1 MVLELTDQTFE
12 AEVLRSKK
20 PVLVSF
26 SAAKCGPCKA
36 LHPLLDKLS
45 TDNAKVKFAR
55 LDVAAYPAIA
65 NKYKVSA
72 LPTVLLFHAGIINQF
87 VGKPTQDALIKFLAI
102 V

>member
-1 MVLELTDQTFE
+1 MLLELTDQTFE
-12 AEVLRSKK
+12 AEVLQSKK

-26 SAAKCGPCKA
+26 ASAKCGPCKA
-36 LHPLLDKLS
+36 LHPILDKLAEINS
-45 TDNAKVKFAR
+45 KVKFAR
-55 LDVAAYPAIA
+55 LDVAAYPVIA

-87 VGKPTQDALIKFLAI
+87 VGKPTQSELIRFLAI